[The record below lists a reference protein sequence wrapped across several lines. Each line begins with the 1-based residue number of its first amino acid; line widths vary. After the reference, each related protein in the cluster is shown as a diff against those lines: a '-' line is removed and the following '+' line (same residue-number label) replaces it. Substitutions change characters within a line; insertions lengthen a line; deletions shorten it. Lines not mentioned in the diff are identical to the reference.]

1 MDQAQE
7 LSQETIREFVG
18 AAHGDLAQVK
28 ALHQQDP
35 GLLNARYLEWNET
48 ALEAAAHMGRWGIAE
63 YLLSQGAPLTICA
76 ASMLGMT
83 GRVAEFL
90 QTDPGLAH
98 ATGAHG
104 IPVLFHAA
112 LSGDTEIAELLV
124 AHGGGEGLDQALHG
138 ATAYGHKELAEWLLD
153 RGANVNVLDWQNKTP
168 LRVAVEMGS
177 TDLAALLRQRGGM
190 EWPAPYG

>member
-1 MDQAQE
+1 MDPGQE

-48 ALEAAAHMGRWGIAE
+48 ALEAASHMGRRGIAE
-63 YLLSQGAPLTICA
+63 YLLSEGAPLTICA

-112 LSGDTEIAELLV
+112 LSGDTKIAELLV
-124 AHGGGEGLDQALHG
+124 AHGGGEGLDNALHG
-138 ATAYGHKELAEWLLD
+138 ATTNGHVKMIEWLLA
-153 RGANVNVLDWQNKTP
+153 RGANVNTLDWQSKTP
-168 LRVAVEMGS
+168 VRVAVEIGYE
-177 TDLAALLRQRGGM
+177 DIVRILREHGGT
-190 EWPAPYG
+190 E